1 MVGPRL
7 LLSLLLPLKKKK
19 KTKET
24 WQLYALL
31 LYPSAFLS
39 SSSSVKCKLPIK
51 IHTVKRTSLTPHVT
65 RIGHDGSYIN
75 HLQRSVVLRSALD
88 EVPVL
93 DPGKPAI
100 QQSHFLCE

>member
-7 LLSLLLPLKKKK
+7 LLFLLPSLKKKK

-51 IHTVKRTSLTPHVT
+51 IHTVKRTSLTHVT
-65 RIGHDGSYIN
+65 RIGVKEPSQPN
-75 HLQRSVVLRSALD
+75 SLS
-88 EVPVL
+88 
-93 DPGKPAI
+93 
-100 QQSHFLCE
+100 C

>member
-1 MVGPRL
+1 M
-7 LLSLLLPLKKKK
+7 
-19 KTKET
+19 
-24 WQLYALL
+24 QLYALL
-31 LYPSAFLS
+31 LYPSAFL

-93 DPGKPAI
+93 DPEKQAI
-100 QQSHFLCE
+100 SFSL

>member
-7 LLSLLLPLKKKK
+7 LLSLLLSLKKKK

-31 LYPSAFLS
+31 LYPPAFLS

-100 QQSHFLCE
+100 SFLCE